1 MALITNVSDYEELAK
16 QKLPKMV
23 YDFYAGGAEDQWT
36 LKENKEAFSKI
47 LFRPRVLIDVSHIDM
62 STSILG
68 YKISMPI
75 MVAPTALHKLAHQEG
90 EVASAQAAAAAG
102 TIMTLS
108 SWSSCSI
115 EEVSSSAPGL
125 RFFQLSV
132 FKDRDI
138 VQQLVRRAENAGYKA
153 IAVTVDAPRLGRR
166 EADVRNRFTLPENV
180 VLKCFEGLDLS
191 KMDKTKGSGLAA
203 YATSQIDSSLSWK
216 DIKWLQT
223 ITGLPILVKG
233 VITAEDARIAIE
245 CGVAGII
252 VSNHGGRQLDY
263 LPATISCLEEVVRE
277 AKGRRVPVFLDGGIR
292 RGTDVFKALA
302 LGASGVFIGR
312 PVLFA
317 LAVDGRAGV
326 RNALRMLRDEL
337 EITMALSGCASLKDI
352 TRDRVITERD
362 MIRRSRI

>member
-1 MALITNVSDYEELAK
+1 M
-16 QKLPKMV
+16 
-23 YDFYAGGAEDQWT
+23 
-36 LKENKEAFSKI
+36 
-47 LFRPRVLIDVSHIDM
+47 
-62 STSILG
+62 
-68 YKISMPI
+68 
-75 MVAPTALHKLAHQEG
+75 
-90 EVASAQAAAAAG
+90 
-102 TIMTLS
+102 
-108 SWSSCSI
+108 
-115 EEVSSSAPGL
+115 
-125 RFFQLSV
+125 
-132 FKDRDI
+132 
-138 VQQLVRRAENAGYKA
+138 QQLVRRAENAGYKA

-166 EADVRNRFTLPENV
+166 EADVRNRFTLPGNV

-337 EITMALSGCASLKDI
+337 EITMALSGCSSLKDI
-352 TRDRVITERD
+352 TRDRVITESD
-362 MIRRSRI
+362 MIRRSRM

>member
-1 MALITNVSDYEELAK
+1 MLFYGAL
-16 QKLPKMV
+16 
-23 YDFYAGGAEDQWT
+23 
-36 LKENKEAFSKI
+36 
-47 LFRPRVLIDVSHIDM
+47 R
-62 STSILG
+62 
-68 YKISMPI
+68 
-75 MVAPTALHKLAHQEG
+75 KLAQLHQD
-90 EVASAQAAAAAG
+90 S
-102 TIMTLS
+102 
-108 SWSSCSI
+108 
-115 EEVSSSAPGL
+115 VSSNFQYSRIGISCNSLSEGL
-125 RFFQLSV
+125 KMLAIRQSPSLSTLHALVAGKPMSGTGHIVVLQSGLFVVPCVPRF
-132 FKDRDI
+132 R
-138 VQQLVRRAENAGYKA
+138 
-153 IAVTVDAPRLGRR
+153 
-166 EADVRNRFTLPENV
+166 LPENV

-263 LPATISCLEEVVRE
+263 LPATISCLEEVCKSITAQLPRTPLVHGLMLTYLGKGKLQVVRE